1 MRIFRGA
8 QNARETLLKR
18 IPFEEMEVSPQTKE
32 RLKAVFGEELTPEQA
47 VDRII
52 ADVRARGDE
61 ALRDYSRR
69 IDGVEPA
76 HLEVGQKEIEEAY
89 TKIEKGL
96 ISALTL
102 AAERIRFFHL
112 QHKRQSWV
120 DFSEGGLGQLII
132 PLERVG
138 VYAPGGTAAYPS
150 TVLMTAI
157 PAKVAGVSEVI
168 LTTPPQAGGVSPLTL
183 VASDIAGVDRVF
195 QVGGAQAIAALAYGT
210 ESVPRVDK
218 ICGPGNLFVV
228 LAKRRVFG
236 TVGIDGLPGPT
247 ETVVV
252 ADDSADPALCAADLL
267 AQAEHDVLASAI
279 LITNSAKLAEETS
292 GEVEAQLATL
302 ERGGIARQSIESRGG
317 IVLVDDLDEAFELA
331 NDYAPEHLC
340 LLVEDGWS
348 WVGKVRNAGGI
359 FLGESSSEAM
369 GDYTAGPSHVMP
381 TGGTARFSSP
391 LSIVDFV
398 KITSL
403 VALNERALASLG
415 PATAA
420 LAGAE
425 GLTAHV
431 RAIEGRLTRLMEEW
445 ER

>member
-1 MRIFRGA
+1 LRIVHGA
-8 QNARETLLKR
+8 QKAKETLLKR

-32 RLKAVFGEELTPEQA
+32 RLRAVFGEELTPEQA
-47 VDRII
+47 VGRII
-52 ADVRARGDE
+52 ADVRVRGDE
-61 ALRDYSRR
+61 ALQDYGRR
-69 IDGVEPA
+69 IDGVGLA
-76 HLEVGQKEIEEAY
+76 CLEVSEREIEEAY
-89 TKIEKGL
+89 AKIEKGL
-96 ISALTL
+96 VSALTM

-112 QHKRQSWV
+112 QHRQQSWV
-120 DFSEGGLGQLII
+120 DFSEGGLGQMYT

-168 LTTPPQAGGVSPLTL
+168 LVTPPQAGGVSPLIL
-183 VASDIAGVDRVF
+183 VAADIAGVDRVF

-210 ESVPRVDK
+210 QTIPRVDK

-228 LAKRRVFG
+228 LAKRRVYG
-236 TVGIDGLPGPT
+236 LVGIDGLPGPT

-279 LITNSAKLAEETS
+279 LITPSARLAEETS
-292 GEVEAQLATL
+292 REVEAQLATL

-317 IVLVDDLDEAFELA
+317 IVVVGSLDEAVELA
-331 NDYAPEHLC
+331 NHYAPEHLC
-340 LLVEDGWS
+340 LLVKDGWS
-348 WVGKVRNAGGI
+348 WVGKVRNAGGV
-359 FLGESSSEAM
+359 FLGESSPEAV

-391 LSIVDFV
+391 LSILDFV

-420 LAGAE
+420 LARAE
-425 GLTAHV
+425 GLTAHT
-431 RAIEGRLTRLMEEW
+431 RAVEMRLAKLRG